1 MQINGRRRLVTNA
14 FLDFMQLLL
23 EREREIQI
31 KREGVRKEG
40 NSLGSID
47 AHPILVD
54 HATGTQRK
62 VVDYLDAGEQRETE
76 KKTGNAS
83 KGYQQI
89 HPTEEHLTLV
99 AYNGPGEELHQHS
112 RHISAI
118 HAEVMKD
125 TYITDIAPIYGI
137 SKQTVTYTFIS
148 LSILKTVLEQLS
160 SHCRQSLMLVMF
172 SL

>member
-1 MQINGRRRLVTNA
+1 M
-14 FLDFMQLLL
+14 
-23 EREREIQI
+23 
-31 KREGVRKEG
+31 
-40 NSLGSID
+40 GSID

-125 TYITDIAPIYGI
+125 TYITDIAPNLW
-137 SKQTVTYTFIS
+137 YTETNCH
-148 LSILKTVLEQLS
+148 LHLHQLVDIED
-160 SHCRQSLMLVMF
+160 RLGAAELA
-172 SL
+172 L